1 LFINLLVTTAAGWQ
15 LKQQHKRQQLS
26 SYPLWVATYCGGNG
40 ANLPVKLKD
49 RKDLWRAQKNAN
61 SGEILK
67 ICIVRAPA
75 ARSMRIWSVPV
86 RCFTNAR
93 GGTEL

>member
-1 LFINLLVTTAAGWQ
+1 MAAEAVAVE
-15 LKQQHKRQQLS
+15 RQQLS
-26 SYPLWVATYCGGNG
+26 SYPLWVATYCVGNG

-49 RKDLWRAQKNAN
+49 RKDLWRAQENAN

-93 GGTEL
+93 GGTER